1 MFLIT
6 AFILGILVSL
16 NPCQIAINLSAITFM
31 KKQTNEN
38 EQHNNNMYPNI
49 GKISGVW
56 IYVIG
61 KALTYTLLGWLIC
74 WGIGNGETILQ
85 NPHIQNIWEWTE
97 RLTPYILILIGLY
110 MFYRAFHR
118 HEHHGD
124 SCHNSG
130 KIIHNRRKF
139 PPIILGM
146 LLALAFCPE
155 SAIMYFSLFTL
166 ETSWLSSLLFSI
178 GAAIPIVV
186 MGYAIEKS
194 ANKFDEL
201 QNKFKRL
208 QRWINILVGSVFI
221 IFAVYL
227 LINH

>member
-6 AFILGILVSL
+6 AFILGILVSI
-16 NPCQIAINLSAITFM
+16 NPCQIAINLSAITFVR
-31 KKQTNEN
+31 KQVDKNK
-38 EQHNNNMYPNI
+38 HNNDKLNPNT
-49 GKISGVW
+49 GTISSVW
-56 IYVIG
+56 IYIIG
-61 KALTYTLLGWLIC
+61 KAITYTLLGWIVC
-74 WGIGNGETILQ
+74 WVIGNGQIITQ
-85 NPHIQNIWEWTE
+85 NPQIKEIWEWTE
-97 RLTPYILILIGLY
+97 RLTPYILIIIGLY

-166 ETSWLSSLLFSI
+166 ETSMLSPFIFSI
-178 GAAIPIVV
+178 GAAIPIIV

-201 QNKFKRL
+201 QNKFKKL

>member
-1 MFLIT
+1 MQKNIEFSTSIPAKAKVT
-6 AFILGILVSL
+6 PGNQAASL
-16 NPCQIAINLSAITFM
+16 SDQIAI
-31 KKQTNEN
+31 
-38 EQHNNNMYPNI
+38 
-49 GKISGVW
+49 
-56 IYVIG
+56 
-61 KALTYTLLGWLIC
+61 TLPPPSPSSPS
-74 WGIGNGETILQ
+74 N
-85 NPHIQNIWEWTE
+85 
-97 RLTPYILILIGLY
+97 
-110 MFYRAFHR
+110 
-118 HEHHGD
+118 HGD

-166 ETSWLSSLLFSI
+166 ETSMLSPFIFSI
-178 GAAIPIVV
+178 GAAIPIIV

-201 QNKFKRL
+201 QNKFKKL

>member
-38 EQHNNNMYPNI
+38 EQHNNNMYPNT

-85 NPHIQNIWEWTE
+85 NPHIQNI
-97 RLTPYILILIGLY
+97 
-110 MFYRAFHR
+110 
-118 HEHHGD
+118 
-124 SCHNSG
+124 
-130 KIIHNRRKF
+130 
-139 PPIILGM
+139 
-146 LLALAFCPE
+146 
-155 SAIMYFSLFTL
+155 
-166 ETSWLSSLLFSI
+166 
-178 GAAIPIVV
+178 
-186 MGYAIEKS
+186 
-194 ANKFDEL
+194 
-201 QNKFKRL
+201 
-208 QRWINILVGSVFI
+208 
-221 IFAVYL
+221 
-227 LINH
+227 